1 MIENSALTIKFL
13 LRKNLTPILFTWILT
28 FVETVLLAFIPLLIG
43 YTIDGLLTQN
53 TTPLFNL
60 TAVMIALIIVSVA
73 RRIYDTRVYGK
84 IRVNLENELI
94 NRSTKIDVSTLSAR
108 LGMSRELVDFLEIE
122 LPPVLMSIIQFVIT
136 IVILFSFHMY
146 LAGAALFATIAT
158 PFIYGVS
165 HGRFNMLYGHINQ
178 EMEKRVTILKKR
190 NSNSILAHLN
200 GLRKSEVQLSD
211 TEAIVYG
218 LIFTFLLGAVIFN
231 LWYATAV
238 MTLTVGIIFA
248 VVTYSWEFVDSAL
261 MMPVTLQ
268 KWSNL
273 SDISQRIN
281 QEYDNKK

>member
-1 MIENSALTIKFL
+1 
-13 LRKNLTPILFTWILT
+13 
-28 FVETVLLAFIPLLIG
+28 
-43 YTIDGLLTQN
+43 
-53 TTPLFNL
+53 
-60 TAVMIALIIVSVA
+60 
-73 RRIYDTRVYGK
+73 
-84 IRVNLENELI
+84 
-94 NRSTKIDVSTLSAR
+94 
-108 LGMSRELVDFLEIE
+108 
-122 LPPVLMSIIQFVIT
+122 
-136 IVILFSFHMY
+136 
-146 LAGAALFATIAT
+146 
-158 PFIYGVS
+158 
-165 HGRFNMLYGHINQ
+165 
-178 EMEKRVTILKKR
+178 
-190 NSNSILAHLN
+190 
-200 GLRKSEVQLSD
+200 KSEVQLSD